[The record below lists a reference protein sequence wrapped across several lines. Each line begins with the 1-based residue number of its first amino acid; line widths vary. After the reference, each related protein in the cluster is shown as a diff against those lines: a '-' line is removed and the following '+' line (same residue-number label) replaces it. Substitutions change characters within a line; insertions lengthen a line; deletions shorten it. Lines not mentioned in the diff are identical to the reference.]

1 MSIKIIKITQADT
14 TIWDTYVNA
23 HPKATLYHLSAWK
36 NVIEKTYG
44 HKTYYLMA
52 VNSSQ
57 LTAQSSKE
65 DISTAYQ
72 LSANSYELDS
82 NRVVGIL
89 PLVHLKHFL
98 FGNSLISIPFFD
110 IGGILANDEETENAL
125 LSEAIKLG
133 KELKANNIELRHIQ
147 PLSWLGN
154 SSKLIDDS
162 SQPNLNFSFRQRRS
176 KVSQFHLETE
186 KIKKSNKSCQS
197 CQKKY
202 IVTKSHK
209 VRMLLDVPE
218 SSETL
223 MKSFKAKL
231 RSQIKKPIKEGL
243 KSKVGGLELLGDFY
257 KVFSINMRDLGS
269 PLHSKKLIK
278 HVLEEFSEK
287 ASIVLVYKDSEPL
300 ACSIIVG
307 FNDTLENPWASA
319 LRQYNRLSPNML
331 LYWTMLEYACDNG
344 YKFFDFGRSTPDE
357 GTYKFK
363 EQWGAKPEPFHWHYI
378 SLNGQPIN
386 EDTSKKSKFDKAIQY
401 WQKLP
406 VPVTKIL
413 GPMIRKHIGL

>member
-1 MSIKIIKITQADT
+1 MNIKIKKITQPETDA
-14 TIWDTYVNA
+14 WDTYVNA
-23 HPKATLYHLSAWK
+23 HPKATLYHLSTWK
-36 NVIEKTYG
+36 NIIKKTYG

-52 VNSSQ
+52 VNSSK
-57 LTAQSSKE
+57 LTDDSSE
-65 DISTAYQ
+65 ERSRTDYEP
-72 LSANSYELDS
+72 SAINYELNPD
-82 NRVVGIL
+82 NVVGIL

-125 LSEAIKLG
+125 LSKAIKLG

-186 KIKKSNKSCQS
+186 KIKKSNQSCQS

-202 IVTKSHK
+202 IATKSHK
-209 VRMLLDVPE
+209 VRMLLKLPE

-223 MKSFKAKL
+223 MKSFKSKL
-231 RSQIKKPIKEGL
+231 RSQVKKPIKEGL
-243 KSKVGGLELLGDFY
+243 VSKVGGIELLDDFY

-269 PLHSKKLIK
+269 PLHSKKLIM
-278 HVLEEFSEK
+278 HVLEAFPGK
-287 ASIVLVYKDSEPL
+287 ARIVLVYKDSEPL
-300 ACSIIVG
+300 ACSLIAG

-378 SLNGQPIN
+378 SLNSQPIN